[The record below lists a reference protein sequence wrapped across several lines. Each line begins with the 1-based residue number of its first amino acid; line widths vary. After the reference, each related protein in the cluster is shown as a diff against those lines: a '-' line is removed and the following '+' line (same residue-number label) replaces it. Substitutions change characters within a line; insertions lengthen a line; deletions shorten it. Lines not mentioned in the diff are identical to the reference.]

1 MPHTAPQDPQN
12 PQDPRPPWTRKAF
25 LRGVTAV
32 GLVPLAPAVGAAA
45 ARAASASGRPGFD
58 LVTDGVPVEV
68 FVDAADDPAVLRA
81 ADDLRADVERV
92 CGVRPAVRHTLP
104 ERAAGL
110 VLAGTLG
117 ASPVIDRL
125 VAQGRLDVRRV
136 KGRWEASVT
145 QVVERPMPGVDRALV
160 IAGSDRRGT
169 VYGIYD
175 TSERVGVSPWYWW
188 ADAPVEQRDT
198 VTVPAG
204 PFKRLEP
211 AVRYRGVFINDE
223 QNLTTW
229 SHRTQETDKNIG
241 PETYKRL
248 FELLLR
254 LKANYLWPAMHPYS
268 DFFNKYRENP
278 ELADRYGI
286 VVGSSH
292 PEALLRNGVHEWDP
306 WAEEH
311 RGADGGLPVYD
322 YTVNPTVISDYWRAR
337 ARENAA
343 YESSWTIGMR
353 GLHDTALETK
363 HATTIPEKV
372 VVMNDIIADQRR
384 ILAEEVGAA
393 AEPQIFIPYKE
404 VLDLYNAGV
413 QVPEDVTL
421 IWPDDNHG
429 NMRQLPNESERVR
442 PGGNGIYYH
451 LSYWGRPRSY
461 LWLDTTQLA
470 KVWQELRRVYEHG
483 VDRMWIFNVGDLK
496 SIETGLSFSMDMAW
510 DVDRWAAEEADG
522 EGVEG
527 FLAQWYGRQF
537 GLRHAQEI
545 AALRTE
551 YYRLAAERRPEFID
565 RNMFSVIHH
574 GDEAGRRLAA
584 YDRLLQRTVALGS
597 ELPAACQD
605 AFFELLQYP
614 VHGAYLMNLKYYWAD
629 RNALAVRQGRGAG
642 TNRFA
647 DLAEAA
653 HAEEA
658 ALTKR
663 YNTEVAGGKWDGYIN
678 PYPSQIPK
686 APGRPAVTRVA
697 RQETSGL
704 GVVAE
709 GNETG
714 AQRPLSFS
722 SVTRDRRFV
731 DVFNT
736 GFLAVVWAVEA
747 DRPWLRLSSA
757 GGTLTEQIRVW
768 VEIDWAQVPEGA
780 HEVTVA
786 FTSGA
791 QRFEVPVKV
800 VADGERARRR
810 ARGFVE
816 SNGWVSIDAVH
827 TERRLARGGARW
839 RTVRGLGRRGAAVEA
854 VPSTAAPVT
863 ADFAARAPELRYRVR
878 FSSTGTF
885 PVTVFR
891 LPSLDERGARRL
903 AVALD
908 DQPPAVLS
916 GQAVATGNRGDAWAR
931 NVEEGV
937 EKLTATVTVT
947 ASGEHV
953 LRVFMVDPA
962 IAVDQIVID
971 TGGLPTGAYLAPPE
985 SYHPVFNPDPD
996 TAAGLDAPSR

>member
-1 MPHTAPQDPQN
+1 MPPIAPQDPSQW
-12 PQDPRPPWTRKAF
+12 WTRKAF
-25 LRGVTAV
+25 LRGMTAA
-32 GLVPLAPAVGAAA
+32 GLTPLVPGVLPSATAPAAA
-45 ARAASASGRPGFD
+45 ADRPEFP
-58 LVTDGVPVEV
+58 LVRGGVAVDV
-68 FVDAADDPAVLRA
+68 FVDAADDAAVIRA
-81 ADDLRADVERV
+81 AGDLRADVERV
-92 CGVRPAVRHTLP
+92 GGVRPALRHTLP

-110 VLAGTLG
+110 VVVGTIG
-117 ASPVIDRL
+117 ASPVVDRL
-125 VAQGRLDVRRV
+125 VAQGRLDVSRV

-145 QVVERPMPGVDRALV
+145 QVVDRPLPGVDRALV

-169 VYGIYD
+169 VYGVYD
-175 TSERVGVSPWYWW
+175 TSERIGVSPWYWW
-188 ADAPVEQRDT
+188 ADVPVEHRDT

-204 PFKRLEP
+204 PLKRYEP
-211 AVRYRGVFINDE
+211 SVRYRGVFINDE

-229 SHRTQETDKNIG
+229 SHRTQEPDKNIG
-241 PETYKRL
+241 PRTYERI

-268 DFFNKYRENP
+268 DFFNKHRENP
-278 ELADRYGI
+278 ELAERYGI

-292 PEALLRNGVHEWDP
+292 PEALLRNGVHEWAP

-311 RGADGGLPVYD
+311 RGADGTLPVYD
-322 YTVNPTVISDYWRAR
+322 YTVNPAVISDYWRAR

-343 YESSWTIGMR
+343 YESSWTLGMR
-353 GLHDTALETK
+353 GLHDSALETK

-372 VVMNDIIADQRR
+372 AVMNDIIADQRR

-404 VLDLYNAGV
+404 VLELYNAGV
-413 QVPEDVTL
+413 RVPDDVTL

-429 NMRQLPNESERVR
+429 NMRQLPDAAERAR

-470 KVWQELRRVYEHG
+470 KIRQELRRVYEHG
-483 VDRMWIFNVGDLK
+483 ADRMWIFNVGDVK
-496 SIETGLSFSMDMAW
+496 SIETGLSFCMDMAW
-510 DVDRWAAEEADG
+510 DVGRRHADD
-522 EGVEG
+522 VEG
-527 FLAQWYGRQF
+527 FLAEWAGRQF
-537 GLRHAQEI
+537 GRRHAREI
-545 AALRTE
+545 AGIRTE

-565 RNMFSVIHH
+565 RGIFSVVHH

-584 YDRLLQRTVALGS
+584 YDRLLERARAVAAR
-597 ELPAACQD
+597 LPEAYRD
-605 AFFELLQYP
+605 AFFELVEYP

-647 DLAEAA
+647 DLAHAA
-653 HAEEA
+653 HAEEVA
-658 ALTKR
+658 ITQR
-663 YNTEVAGGKWDGYIN
+663 YNTQVAGGKWDGIVN

-686 APGRPAVTRVA
+686 APGRPAVTRLP

-704 GVVAE
+704 GVAAE

-714 AQRPLSFS
+714 TARPLSFS
-722 SVTRDRRFV
+722 SSTRDRRFV

-736 GFLAVVWAVEA
+736 GFLPLDWAAET
-747 DRPWLRLSSA
+747 DRPWVVLSAA
-757 GGTLTEQIRVW
+757 GGSLTEQRRLW
-768 VEIDWAQVPEGA
+768 VGIDWARVPEGVWDA
-780 HEVTVA
+780 TVTV
-786 FTSGA
+786 SGA
-791 QRFEVPVKV
+791 GQRFEVPLRVRN
-800 VADGERARRR
+800 DGERARRR

-816 SNGWVSIDAVH
+816 AHGYVSIDAVH
-827 TERRLARGGARW
+827 TDRRVARGGARW
-839 RTVRGLGRRGAAVEA
+839 RTVRGLGRRTAAVEA

-863 ADFAARAPELRYRVR
+863 GDFATRAPELRYRVR
-878 FSSTGTF
+878 FTGAGTF

-891 LPSLDERGARRL
+891 LPSLDERGHRRL
-903 AVALD
+903 ALALD
-908 DQPPAVLS
+908 DQPVTVLS

-947 ASGEHV
+947 EPGEHV
-953 LRVFMVDPA
+953 LRLFMVDPA

-971 TGGLPTGAYLAPPE
+971 TGGLPAAYLAPPE
-985 SYHPVFNPDPD
+985 SYHSVFHPEPA
-996 TAAGLDAPSR
+996 AAGEGVDAPEV

>member
-1 MPHTAPQDPQN
+1 MPHTAPQDPS
-12 PQDPRPPWTRKAF
+12 PSWTRKAF
-25 LRGVTAV
+25 LRGLTAV
-32 GLVPLAPAVGAAA
+32 GLAPLLPAVLPADAHA
-45 ARAASASGRPGFD
+45 VSGTRRDFD
-58 LVTDGVPVEV
+58 LLRDGVAVDV
-68 FVDAADDPAVLRA
+68 FVDAADDPAVVRA
-81 ADDLRADVERV
+81 AGDLQADVERV
-92 CGVRPAVRHTLP
+92 GGVRPALRRTLP
-104 ERAAGL
+104 ERSTAL
-110 VLAGTLG
+110 VLVGTLG

-125 VAQGRLDVRRV
+125 VAQGRLDVARV
-136 KGRWEASVT
+136 RGRWEASVT
-145 QVVERPMPGVDRALV
+145 QVVERPAPGVDRALV

-169 VYGIYD
+169 VYGVYD
-175 TSERVGVSPWYWW
+175 TSERIGVSPWYWW
-188 ADAPVEQRDT
+188 ADVPVERRDA

-204 PFKRLEP
+204 PFVRREP
-211 AVRYRGVFINDE
+211 SVRYRGVFLNDE

-229 SHRTQETDKNIG
+229 SHRTQEPDKSIG
-241 PETYKRL
+241 PETYQRF

-254 LKANYLWPAMHPYS
+254 LRANYLWPAMHPYS

-306 WAEEH
+306 WAQEH
-311 RGADGGLPVYD
+311 RGADGSLPVYD
-322 YTVNPTVISDYWRAR
+322 YTVNPGVISDYWRAR

-353 GLHDTALETK
+353 GLHDSALETK
-363 HATTIPEKV
+363 NATTIPEKV

-413 QVPEDVTL
+413 QVPDDVTL

-429 NMRQLPNESERVR
+429 NMRQLPTEAERAR

-470 KVWQELRRVYEHG
+470 KIWQELRRVYEHRT
-483 VDRMWIFNVGDLK
+483 DRMWIFNVGDLK

-510 DVDRWAAEEADG
+510 DVDRWDADD
-522 EGVEG
+522 VEG
-527 FLAQWYGRQF
+527 FLTEWYGRQF
-537 GLRHAQEI
+537 GLRHAREI
-545 AALRTE
+545 TALRTE

-565 RNMFSVIHH
+565 RNIFSVVHH
-574 GDEAGRRLAA
+574 GDEAGRRMAA
-584 YDRLLQRTVALGS
+584 YDRLLERTVALGA

-605 AFFELLQYP
+605 AFYELLQYP

-642 TNRFA
+642 SNRFA

-653 HAEEA
+653 HAQEA

-686 APGRPAVTRVA
+686 APGRPALTRVA

-704 GVVAE
+704 GVAAE

-736 GFLAVVWAVEA
+736 GFLAVDWTAEA
-747 DRPWLRLSSA
+747 DRPWVRLSA
-757 GGTLTEQIRVW
+757 TGGSLTEQARVW
-768 VEIDWAQVPEGA
+768 VEVDWARTPEGTHDA
-780 HEVTVA
+780 TVA
-786 FTSGA
+786 VTSGG
-791 QRFEVPVKV
+791 QRFEVPLKV
-800 VADGERARRR
+800 VNDGERARRR

-816 SNGWVSIDAVH
+816 AGGYISIDAVH
-827 TERRLARGGARW
+827 TERRVARGGARW

-863 ADFAARAPELRYRVR
+863 ADLATRAPELRYRVR
-878 FSSTGTF
+878 FSSTGSF

-903 AVALD
+903 ALALD
-908 DQPPAVLS
+908 DQPPVVLS

-931 NVEEGV
+931 NVEEGI
-937 EKLTATVTVT
+937 EKLTTTVTVGEP
-947 ASGEHV
+947 GEHV

-971 TGGLPTGAYLAPPE
+971 TGGLPAAAYLAPPE
-985 SYHPVFNPDPD
+985 SYHPVFNPEPDPGPGL
-996 TAAGLDAPSR
+996 AAPDQ

>member
-1 MPHTAPQDPQN
+1 MSHAAPQDHSQ
-12 PQDPRPPWTRKAF
+12 PWSRKAF
-25 LRGVTAV
+25 LRGATAA
-32 GLVPLAPAVGAAA
+32 GLAPLLPVALPAA
-45 ARAASASGRPGFD
+45 ARAAPETLRPGFD
-58 LVTDGVPVEV
+58 LVKDGVAAEV
-68 FVDAADDPAVLRA
+68 FVDAADDPAVIRA
-81 ADDLRADVERV
+81 ADDLLSDVERV
-92 CGVRPAVRHTLP
+92 CGVRPRSRHTLP
-104 ERAAGL
+104 ERAVAL
-110 VLAGTLG
+110 VMVGTLG

-125 VAQGRLDVRRV
+125 VARGRLDVSRV
-136 KGRWEASVT
+136 RGRWEASVT
-145 QVVERPMPGVDRALV
+145 QVVERPTPGVERALV

-175 TSERVGVSPWYWW
+175 TSERIGVSPWHWW
-188 ADAPVEQRDT
+188 ADVPVERRDS

-204 PFKRLEP
+204 PLTRREP
-211 AVRYRGVFINDE
+211 SVRYRGVFLNDE
-223 QNLTTW
+223 ENLTTW
-229 SHRTQETDKNIG
+229 SHRTQEPDKNIG
-241 PETYKRL
+241 PKTYRRV

-268 DFFNKYRENP
+268 DFFNEYRENP

-292 PEALLRNGVHEWDP
+292 PEALLRNGVHEWEP
-306 WAEEH
+306 WAQEH
-311 RGADGGLPVYD
+311 RGADGTLPVYD
-322 YTVNPTVISDYWRAR
+322 YTVNPAVVSDYWRAR
-337 ARENAA
+337 ARQNAA

-353 GLHDTALETK
+353 GLHDSALETRN
-363 HATTIPEKV
+363 ATTIPEKV
-372 VVMNDIIADQRR
+372 AVMNEIIADQRR

-413 QVPEDVTL
+413 RVPDDVTL

-429 NMRQLPNESERVR
+429 NMRQLPNEAERAR

-470 KVWQELRRVYEHG
+470 KVWTELRRVYEHG
-483 VDRMWIFNVGDLK
+483 ADRVWIFNVGDLK

-510 DVDRWAAEEADG
+510 DVDRWGAGD
-522 EGVEG
+522 VEG

-537 GLRHAQEI
+537 GLRHAREI
-545 AALRTE
+545 ASIRTE

-565 RNMFSVIHH
+565 RNVFSVVHH
-574 GDEAGRRLAA
+574 GDEAGRRMAA
-584 YDRLLQRTVALGS
+584 YDRLLARTQALEA
-597 ELPAACQD
+597 ELPAAYQD
-605 AFFELLQYP
+605 AYFELLLYP

-653 HAEEA
+653 HAQEA

-678 PYPSQIPK
+678 PYPAQIPK
-686 APGRPAVTRVA
+686 APGRPAVTRIA
-697 RQETSGL
+697 RQQTSGL
-704 GVVAE
+704 GIAAE

-722 SVTRDRRFV
+722 SAVRDRRFV

-736 GFLAVVWAVEA
+736 GFLDVSWAAEA
-747 DRPWLRLSSA
+747 NRPWVRLSSA
-757 GGTLTEQIRVW
+757 GGTLTEQTRVW
-768 VEIDWAQVPEGA
+768 VEIDWARTPEGA
-780 HEVTVA
+780 HDVTLVV
-786 FTSGA
+786 TGGER
-791 QRFEVPVKV
+791 RFEVPLKV
-800 VADGERARRR
+800 VNDGERARRR

-816 SNGWVSIDAVH
+816 ADGWVSIDAVH
-827 TERRLARGGARW
+827 TERRVARGGAHW
-839 RTVRGLGRRGAAVEA
+839 RTVRGLGRRTAAVEA
-854 VPSTAAPVT
+854 GPSTAEPVT
-863 ADFAARAPELRYRVR
+863 ADFAARSPELRYRVR
-878 FSSTGTF
+878 FRSTGTF

-908 DQPPAVLS
+908 DQPPTVLS

-937 EKLTATVTVT
+937 EKLTATVTVG
-947 ASGEHV
+947 APGEHV

-962 IAVDQIVID
+962 ITVDQIVVD
-971 TGGLPTGAYLAPPE
+971 TGGLPAASLAPPE

-996 TAAGLDAPSR
+996 TGPGLDAPQR

>member
-1 MPHTAPQDPQN
+1 MTA
-12 PQDPRPPWTRKAF
+12 A
-25 LRGVTAV
+25 G
-32 GLVPLAPAVGAAA
+32 LAPLLPAVLPTAAHA
-45 ARAASASGRPGFD
+45 APASARPGFD
-58 LVTDGVPVEV
+58 LARDGVAADV
-68 FVDAADDPAVLRA
+68 FVDAADDPAVIRA
-81 ADDLRADVERV
+81 AGDLQADVERV
-92 CGVRPAVRHTLP
+92 CGVRPGLRHTLP
-104 ERAAGL
+104 ERSTAL
-110 VLAGTLG
+110 VLVGTLG

-125 VAQGRLDVRRV
+125 AAQGRLDVQRV

-145 QVVERPMPGVDRALV
+145 QVVERPAPGVDRALV

-188 ADAPVEQRDT
+188 ADVPVERRA
-198 VTVPAG
+198 VVSVPAG
-204 PFKRLEP
+204 PFERAEP
-211 AVRYRGVFINDE
+211 SVRYRGVFINDE

-229 SHRTQETDKNIG
+229 SQRTQEPDKNIG
-241 PETYKRL
+241 PKTYQRL

-292 PEALLRNGVHEWDP
+292 PEALLRNGVHEWAP

-311 RGADGGLPVYD
+311 PGADGGPPVYD
-322 YTVNPTVISDYWRAR
+322 YTVNPAVISDYWRAR

-343 YESSWTIGMR
+343 YESSWTLGMR

-363 HATTIPEKV
+363 YATTTPEKV

-393 AEPQIFIPYKE
+393 AQPQIFIPYKE

-413 QVPEDVTL
+413 RVPDDVTL

-429 NMRQLPNESERVR
+429 NMRQLPDDAERAR
-442 PGGNGIYYH
+442 AGGNGIYYH

-510 DVDRWAAEEADG
+510 DVDRWHADDVG
-522 EGVEG
+522 D
-527 FLAQWYGRQF
+527 FLAEWYGRQF

-545 AALRTE
+545 ASIRTE

-565 RNMFSVIHH
+565 RNMFSVVHH

-584 YDRLLQRTVALGS
+584 YDRLLERTVALGA
-597 ELPAACQD
+597 ELPAAYRD
-605 AFFELLQYP
+605 AYYELVHYP
-614 VHGAYLMNLKYYWAD
+614 VHGAYVMNLKYYWAD

-642 TNRFA
+642 ANVFA

-653 HAEEA
+653 HTLEA

-663 YNTEVAGGKWDGYIN
+663 YNTEVAGGKWDGYVN

-697 RQETSGL
+697 RRETSGL
-704 GVVAE
+704 GVASE
-709 GNETG
+709 GNELG
-714 AQRPLSFS
+714 AQRPLAFS
-722 SVTRDRRFV
+722 AATRDRRFV

-736 GFLAVVWAVEA
+736 GFLAVDWVAEA
-747 DRPWLRLSSA
+747 GHPWVRLSSA
-757 GGTLTEQIRVW
+757 GGTLTEQTRVW
-768 VEIDWAQVPEGA
+768 VEIDWARAPLGT
-780 HEVTVA
+780 HDVTVA

-791 QRFEVPVKV
+791 QRFEVPLRV
-800 VADGERARRR
+800 VNDGERARRR

-816 SNGWVSIDAVH
+816 ANGYVSIDAVH
-827 TERRLARGGARW
+827 TERRVARGRSRW
-839 RTVRGLGRRGAAVEA
+839 RTVRGLGRRTGAVEA

-878 FSSTGTF
+878 FSSTGAF

-903 AVALD
+903 ALALD
-908 DQPPAVLS
+908 DQPPTVLA

-947 ASGEHV
+947 EPGEHV
-953 LRVFMVDPA
+953 LRVFMVDPG
-962 IAVDQIVID
+962 IAVDQIVVD
-971 TGGLPTGAYLAPPE
+971 TGGLPAAAYLAPPE
-985 SYHPVFNPDPD
+985 SYHPVFNPEPD
-996 TAAGLDAPSR
+996 TRTGLDAPSR

>member
-1 MPHTAPQDPQN
+1 MPSTAPQDPS
-12 PQDPRPPWTRKAF
+12 PWTRKAF
-25 LRGVTAV
+25 LQGVSAV
-32 GLVPLAPAVGAAA
+32 GLAPLLPALLPAAAHAAPA
-45 ARAASASGRPGFD
+45 SARPGFD
-58 LVTDGVPVEV
+58 LVRDAAAVDV
-68 FVDAADDPAVLRA
+68 FVDAADDPAVIRA
-81 ADDLRADVERV
+81 AGDLLDDVERV
-92 CGVRPAVRHTLP
+92 GAVRPELRHTLP
-104 ERAAGL
+104 ERSSGL
-110 VLAGTLG
+110 VLVGTLG

-125 VAQGRLDVRRV
+125 VGQGRLDVERV

-145 QVVERPMPGVDRALV
+145 QVVERPVPGVERALV

-175 TSERVGVSPWYWW
+175 TSERIGVSPWYWW
-188 ADAPVEQRDT
+188 ADVPVERRTT
-198 VTVPAG
+198 VTVPVG
-204 PFKRLEP
+204 PFTRREP
-211 AVRYRGVFINDE
+211 SVRYRGVFLNDE

-241 PETYKRL
+241 PRTYRRV

-268 DFFNKYRENP
+268 DFFNRYRENP
-278 ELADRYGI
+278 ELADHYGI

-292 PEALLRNGVHEWDP
+292 PEALLRNGVHEWEP

-311 RGADGGLPVYD
+311 RGTDGGLPVYD
-322 YTVNPTVISDYWRAR
+322 YTVNPAVISDYWRAR

-353 GLHDTALETK
+353 GLHDTALETRY
-363 HATTIPEKV
+363 ATTIPEKV

-384 ILAEEVGAA
+384 ILAEEVGTA

-413 QVPEDVTL
+413 QVPDDVTL

-429 NMRQLPNESERVR
+429 NMRQLPDEAERAR

-461 LWLDTTQLA
+461 LWLDTTPLA

-510 DVDRWAAEEADG
+510 DVDRWHADD
-522 EGVEG
+522 VEG

-537 GLRHAQEI
+537 ALRHAQEI
-545 AALRTE
+545 ASIRTE

-565 RNMFSVIHH
+565 RNIFSVVHH

-584 YDRLLQRTVALGS
+584 YDRLLQRAAALGA
-597 ELPAACQD
+597 ELPEAYLD
-605 AFFELLQYP
+605 AYFELVQYP
-614 VHGAYLMNLKYYWAD
+614 LHGAYLMNLKYYWAD

-653 HAEEA
+653 HAQEA

-663 YNTEVAGGKWDGYIN
+663 YNSEVAGGKWDGCIN

-697 RQETSGL
+697 PQETSGL
-704 GVVAE
+704 GVAAE
-709 GNETG
+709 GNDTG
-714 AQRPLSFS
+714 TQRPLSFS
-722 SVTRDRRFV
+722 SATRDRRFV

-736 GFLAVVWAVEA
+736 GFLPLSWTAEA
-747 DRPWLRLSSA
+747 GRPWVRLNPA
-757 GGTLTEQIRVW
+757 GGTLTEQTRVW
-768 VEIDWAQVPEGA
+768 VEIDWTRAPEGSHDLA
-780 HEVTVA
+780 VVL
-786 FTSGA
+786 TSGT
-791 QRFEVPVKV
+791 QRFEVPLKV
-800 VADGERARRR
+800 VNDGERARRR

-816 SNGWVSIDAVH
+816 ANGYVSIDAVH
-827 TERRLARGGARW
+827 TERRVARGRARW
-839 RTVRGLGRRGAAVEA
+839 RTVRGLGRRAAAVEA
-854 VPSTAAPVT
+854 VPSTAAPIT
-863 ADFAARAPELRYRVR
+863 SDFAARAPELRYRVR
-878 FSSTGTF
+878 FSSTGSF
-885 PVTVFR
+885 PVSVFR

-903 AVALD
+903 ALALD
-908 DQPPAVLS
+908 DRPPVVLS

-947 ASGEHV
+947 EPGEHV
-953 LRVFMVDPA
+953 LRVFMVDPG
-962 IAVDQIVID
+962 IAVDQIVVD
-971 TGGLPTGAYLAPPE
+971 TGGLPTAAYLAPPE

-996 TAAGLDAPSR
+996 TGPGLDAPSR